1 MRSSSLD
8 SLEDPLVEAVH
19 RRHTGT
25 VFLPLG
31 SQDKRAFLLMGA
43 LGVAIPAKKS
53 SKRQKFDFAVENM
66 EFHTREASC
75 GQCSNHREINR
86 GDELIDARGA
96 RKGLCTFIRRAAAF

>member
-1 MRSSSLD
+1 
-8 SLEDPLVEAVH
+8 
-19 RRHTGT
+19 
-25 VFLPLG
+25 
-31 SQDKRAFLLMGA
+31 MGA

>member
-8 SLEDPLVEAVH
+8 ILEDPLVEAVH

-75 GQCSNHREINR
+75 GQCSNHCEIICVYR
-86 GDELIDARGA
+86 GEELIDAWGNRCERGA
-96 RKGLCTFIRRAAAF
+96 RSFS

>member
-8 SLEDPLVEAVH
+8 ILEDPLVEAVH

-53 SKRQKFDFAVENM
+53 SKRQKFDFAVE
-66 EFHTREASC
+66 FHTREASS